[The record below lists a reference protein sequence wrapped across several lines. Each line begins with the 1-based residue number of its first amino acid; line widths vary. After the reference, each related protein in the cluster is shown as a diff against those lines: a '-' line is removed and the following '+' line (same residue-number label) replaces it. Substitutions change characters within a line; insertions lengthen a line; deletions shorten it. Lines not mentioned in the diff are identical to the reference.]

1 MLMRRLGRNP
11 LVREGALLLGL
22 YWLYSSI
29 RWFIARDS
37 PFEAYENAFRI
48 IHLERQLGIFH
59 ELTIQNWLV
68 EHNMG
73 FVHIANAFYTVGYF
87 PIVVLCAVLLYRY
100 APSYFQ
106 AFRLTFLLGLGF
118 ALLCFSVFPLAP
130 PRLLPGIG
138 FVDTQLAFG
147 DGLYQQKFVLS
158 FYNPY
163 AAMPSLHFGLAFL
176 VGMIA
181 YSFERR
187 ILRILGVAYPSFMA
201 LVIVTTG
208 HHYILDI
215 AGGGIAIALAYSLV
229 KALPYVAKEMASS
242 PAAMNGSVQYTGKRS
257 PAGPMRR
264 SGNLPDLS
272 WSNEHREYQRQQ
284 NLRSSIL
291 ASFVNWRP
299 PF

>member
-11 LVREGALLLGL
+11 FVREGALLLGL

-59 ELTIQNWLV
+59 ELTIQNWLI
-68 EHNMG
+68 EHLMG
-73 FVHIANAFYTVGYF
+73 FVHIANVFYTVGYF
-87 PIVVLCAVLLYRY
+87 PIIVLCAVLLYRY
-100 APSYFQ
+100 RHDDFQ
-106 AFRLTFLLGLGF
+106 TFRLTFLLGLGF
-118 ALLCFSVFPLAP
+118 ALFCFSVFPLAP
-130 PRLLPGIG
+130 PRMLPGIG

-147 DGLYQQKFVLS
+147 DGLYQRKFVLS

-176 VGMIA
+176 VGIIA
-181 YSFERR
+181 YNFRRR
-187 ILRILGVAYPSFMA
+187 IIRILGVAYPSFMA
-201 LVIVTTG
+201 LVIVATG
-208 HHYILDI
+208 HHYIMDI

-229 KALPYVAKEMASS
+229 KTLPYVAREMVPSS
-242 PAAMNGSVQYTGKRS
+242 AVMNGSVQYSGKRS
-257 PAGPMRR
+257 PYRLTRKSTKRA
-264 SGNLPDLS
+264 DLS

-284 NLRSSIL
+284 TLRSSIL